1 MERLDK
7 NHFKNSPLM
16 VGISGYQLTK
26 YERDYLTNSRVGG
39 VILFSRNYQDRQ
51 QLTALTNEIHALNP
65 KLMIAVDQEG
75 GRVQRFRYQF
85 TSLPAAYE
93 IGRCYDQNKMAGL
106 ALATDTAVT
115 LATELQAV
123 GIDLSF
129 APVLDL
135 YDANSKVI
143 GDRAFHHDPH
153 IVAKLAVAFIDGLR
167 SVGFPAI
174 GKHYP
179 GHGSVIADTHID
191 QVIDDRSLAQIEQ
204 QDLVPFKRC
213 IEYGI
218 SGIMSSHVIYSQVD
232 SRPASYSKIWLDKL
246 RQDYSFTGI
255 IFSDDLGMQAAKSE
269 YGHLANR
276 AQQALSAGCDVV
288 LLCNALDQIAEVIE
302 TITIPKN

>member
-16 VGISGYQLTK
+16 VGISGHQLTT
-26 YERDYLTNSRVGG
+26 YERHYLTYNLVGG

-51 QLTALTNEIHALNP
+51 QLIALTDEIHALNP
-65 KLMIAVDQEG
+65 NLMIAVDQEG
-75 GRVQRFRYQF
+75 GRVQRFRDQF
-85 TSLPAAYE
+85 TLLPAAYE
-93 IGRCYDQNKMAGL
+93 IGRCYEQNEAAGL

-135 YDANSKVI
+135 YDASSQVI
-143 GDRAFHHDPH
+143 GDRAFHHDPN
-153 IVAKLAVAFIDGLR
+153 IVTKLALAFINGLQ
-167 SVGFPAI
+167 SVSFPAI

-179 GHGSVIADTHID
+179 GHGSVIADTHVD
-191 QVIDDRSLAQIEQ
+191 QVIDHRPLPQIEQ

-213 IEYGI
+213 IEHGI

-232 SRPASYSKIWLDKL
+232 ASPASYSKIWLDRL
-246 RQDYSFTGI
+246 RQQYGFNGI
-255 IFSDDLGMQAAKSE
+255 IFSDDLGMQAAKSQ
-269 YGHLANR
+269 YGDLADR
-276 AQQALSAGCDVV
+276 TQYALSAGCDVV
-288 LLCNALDQIAEVIE
+288 LLCNELDNIAEVID
-302 TITIPKN
+302 TLVIPN